1 MPDRY
6 KSHAYTLIEIMI
18 VCGIIGLLAAIAI
31 PSFIMARGSAQKKAC
46 IANLRAIDTAK
57 QIWATDN
64 RKAATVT
71 PTAANLG
78 PYFGKG
84 TMPTCPG
91 GGTYTIRNVGTLPS
105 CSLRTSAGH
114 KM

>member
-1 MPDRY
+1 M
-6 KSHAYTLIEIMI
+6 

-31 PSFIMARGSAQKKAC
+31 PSFIKARASAQKKAC

-57 QIWATDN
+57 QLWAADN
-64 RKAATVT
+64 RKADTVT

-78 PYFGKG
+78 PYFGKKA
-84 TMPTCPG
+84 MPACPG
-91 GGTYTIRNVGTLPS
+91 GGTYTIRAIKTLPS